1 MVLAEVGLGAF
12 PPGAHEPV
20 IQTGADGG
28 AYQRNHATRPLL
40 NHLSAG
46 ARGDTLDDAW
56 DELVDNFFLQKF
68 AADIDSG
75 RAGGGDPEFGDF
87 AIGVELKT
95 VNQAQLLNRA
105 HGDGGKDAE
114 IGDDGDQPAKAE
126 AGALNGCESH
136 SAVNYIVGH
145 RVEFA
150 YLERIYSVI
159 AADGH
164 PVSSSELYQESC
176 RINLNRGVGARQA
189 RDQRLFGASAQPRFG
204 FRIGHCINHSAAR
217 RRMPSGHSS
226 PCASITVT
234 PKNIMSTGKL
244 QIVPLGGL
252 GEFGMNC
259 MAVRW
264 GDDIIVIDAG
274 LMFPEAELLGVD
286 IVVPDISYLIE
297 NRQRVRGII
306 LTHGHEDHIGAL
318 PWILSELKVPVWGT
332 EFTLAY
338 VEDKLDEHGLLED
351 ADLREMHAGERFKAG
366 VFTVHPIRVT
376 HSLVDCVALAIHT
389 PLGVIIHTGDFKVDP
404 TPTDNH
410 LFDLHSFAEYGKQGV
425 LALFQDSTNVER
437 KGYTPSERAV
447 RRKFDEVFAHTQRR
461 LFISCFSSSIH
472 RIRLAV
478 ELAHQHGRKVAF
490 VGRSMNNS
498 AEIAEDLGYLEI
510 PDGLVINPGEM
521 KNFPPE
527 KVCVMISGTQ
537 GEPMSALSRAAVDNH
552 KHAKIEK
559 GDTVVLSSRI
569 IPGNEKTIYRMIDHL
584 FRREAHVIY
593 EDSTS
598 PPIHVSGHASQEE
611 LKLIINLVKPKYFI
625 PVHGEYRQLKL
636 HAEMAGAMHSS
647 VGKVMLI
654 ESGDILEFDEHNARK
669 AGRVNVGRVC
679 IDSGSRTDVVEDLII
694 KDRRHLSED
703 GIVLPII
710 AINKLTGRVETAPEI
725 VTRGFNPGE
734 DGLLDGARRIV
745 EDTLAHS
752 SEEEKADYGVIK
764 EKIRADLKR
773 YISRQTQKRPLIMP
787 VILEI

>member
-1 MVLAEVGLGAF
+1 
-12 PPGAHEPV
+12 
-20 IQTGADGG
+20 
-28 AYQRNHATRPLL
+28 
-40 NHLSAG
+40 
-46 ARGDTLDDAW
+46 
-56 DELVDNFFLQKF
+56 
-68 AADIDSG
+68 
-75 RAGGGDPEFGDF
+75 
-87 AIGVELKT
+87 
-95 VNQAQLLNRA
+95 
-105 HGDGGKDAE
+105 
-114 IGDDGDQPAKAE
+114 
-126 AGALNGCESH
+126 
-136 SAVNYIVGH
+136 
-145 RVEFA
+145 
-150 YLERIYSVI
+150 
-159 AADGH
+159 
-164 PVSSSELYQESC
+164 
-176 RINLNRGVGARQA
+176 
-189 RDQRLFGASAQPRFG
+189 
-204 FRIGHCINHSAAR
+204 
-217 RRMPSGHSS
+217 MP
-226 PCASITVT
+226 
-234 PKNIMSTGKL
+234 TGKL
-244 QIVPLGGL
+244 QIIPLGGL

-259 MAVRW
+259 MAVRF

-286 IVVPDISYLIE
+286 IVVPDISYLLE

-318 PWILSELKVPVWGT
+318 PWVLSELNVPVWGT

-338 VEDKLDEHGLLED
+338 VEDKLDEHGLLDD
-351 ADLREMHAGERFKAG
+351 ADLREMRPNERFKAG

-404 TPTDNH
+404 TPTDNK
-410 LFDLHSFAEYGKQGV
+410 LFDLHTFAEYGKNGV

-447 RRKFDEVFAHTQRR
+447 RRKFDEVFAHTKKR

-472 RIRLAV
+472 RINLAV
-478 ELAHQHGRKVAF
+478 QLAHEHGRKVAF
-490 VGRSMNNS
+490 LGRSMNNS
-498 AEIAEDLGYLEI
+498 AEIAEDLGYIEV

-527 KVCVMISGTQ
+527 KLCVLISGTQ

-593 EDSTS
+593 EDGTS
-598 PPIHVSGHASQEE
+598 PPIHVSGHASQDE
-611 LKLIINLVKPKYFI
+611 LKLIINLVKPKFFI
-625 PVHGEYRQLKL
+625 PIHGEYRQLKL
-636 HAEMAGAMHSS
+636 HAEMAGAMKGS

-654 ESGDILEFDEHNARK
+654 ESGDVLEFDELGARK
-669 AGRVNVGRVC
+669 TARIKVGRVC

-694 KDRRHLSED
+694 KDRLHLSED

-710 AINKLTGRVETAPEI
+710 AINKLSGHVEAAPEI
-725 VTRGFNPGE
+725 VTRGFNTGDD
-734 DGLLDGARRIV
+734 DGLMEGAKRIV

-752 SEEEKADYGVIK
+752 SDEEKGDYGVIK

-773 YISRQTQKRPLIMP
+773 YISKQTQKRPLIMP